1 MNARAESSRKWWKC
15 VDIAGSFGLPLSLWM
30 AIGVVLGIVLDDEA
44 YSIAVGGA
52 LGALLGLVVPV
63 WRWVKG

>member
-30 AIGVVLGIVLDDEA
+30 AIGSA
-44 YSIAVGGA
+44 QQ
-52 LGALLGLVVPV
+52 
-63 WRWVKG
+63 